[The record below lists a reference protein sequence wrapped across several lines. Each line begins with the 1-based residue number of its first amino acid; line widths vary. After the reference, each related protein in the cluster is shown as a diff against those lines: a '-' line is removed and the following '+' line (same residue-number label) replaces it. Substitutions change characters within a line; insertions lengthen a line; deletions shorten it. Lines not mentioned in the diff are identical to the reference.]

1 MEEPVKNDGYHENFL
16 HDDACSVAV
25 FLFSNR
31 FGLVVW
37 ASPLTGRV
45 SKQTDA

>member
-1 MEEPVKNDGYHENFL
+1 MGGSVKKDGHKENVL
-16 HDDACSVAV
+16 YDDACSVAV

-37 ASPLTGRV
+37 ASPLTGLV